1 MNKWGIGSGQTESP
15 DVPLAL
21 ADCSQML
28 SHASPSVT
36 HSLASWRPAQ
46 VCTLAIKLDTY
57 NIMAF
62 FPPVCSTFCI
72 LGTPPQYK
80 VPIASNTDIGV

>member
-1 MNKWGIGSGQTESP
+1 MNKWGKGLGQTESP

-21 ADCSQML
+21 ADWSEML

-46 VCTLAIKLDTY
+46 VCTLAIKLDTC
-57 NIMAF
+57 NTMAF
-62 FPPVCSTFCI
+62 FAACI
-72 LGTPPQYK
+72 L
-80 VPIASNTDIGV
+80 DIPYTRHSSSI